1 MHSPVVLYKQEGNLN
16 VWLRSLLKRF
26 FLWVVVLVWYYSAG
40 LWSLARP
47 PLCYYSCCC
56 CLKGP
61 LNTIG
66 KIWEKLRGS
75 SRRKVSHGA
84 AVQTFAQTLLL
95 LPCMVCVCVLCL
107 PMTTLSENRR
117 PEPMRHGDF
126 IRLLCWIHTYIF
138 FILELDRWE
147 QNYSRFWN

>member
-1 MHSPVVLYKQEGNLN
+1 MMHSPVVLYKQEGNLN

-26 FLWVVVLVWYYSAG
+26 FCEWVVVLVWYYSAG

-95 LPCMVCVCVLCL
+95 LPCMVCVCFACL
-107 PMTTLSENRR
+107 W
-117 PEPMRHGDF
+117 
-126 IRLLCWIHTYIF
+126 LLYQRIDDQNQWDMEISSDYYTGYTHTF
-138 FILELDRWE
+138 FSYL
-147 QNYSRFWN
+147 N

>member
-1 MHSPVVLYKQEGNLN
+1 MMHSPVVLYKQEGNLN

-66 KIWEKLRGS
+66 KIWEKLR
-75 SRRKVSHGA
+75 
-84 AVQTFAQTLLL
+84 QQPAQSIELLCKL
-95 LPCMVCVCVLCL
+95 LHKPCCCCLAWCVCVLCL